1 MLQGFA
7 SAHFPWDETTQ
18 RFSVIK
24 GLPVSHLSIFSL
36 YNLLMPF
43 TTAVISWRVDIFV
56 KKVAVESTGSWLKSE
71 PQSFPILD
79 PFANAVAMRLE
90 VGGNSLVVKL
100 ITISLMKP

>member
-18 RFSVIK
+18 WFSVIK
-24 GLPVSHLSIFSL
+24 GLLVSHLSMSSL
-36 YNLLMPF
+36 YNLLTPF
-43 TTAVISWRVDIFV
+43 TAGATSWRVDIFV

-100 ITISLMKP
+100 INISLMKP

>member
-18 RFSVIK
+18 WFSVIK
-24 GLPVSHLSIFSL
+24 GLLVSHLSMSSL
-36 YNLLMPF
+36 YNLLTPF
-43 TTAVISWRVDIFV
+43 T
-56 KKVAVESTGSWLKSE
+56 VAVESTGSWLKSE
-71 PQSFPILD
+71 PQSFPTLD

-100 ITISLMKP
+100 INISLMKP